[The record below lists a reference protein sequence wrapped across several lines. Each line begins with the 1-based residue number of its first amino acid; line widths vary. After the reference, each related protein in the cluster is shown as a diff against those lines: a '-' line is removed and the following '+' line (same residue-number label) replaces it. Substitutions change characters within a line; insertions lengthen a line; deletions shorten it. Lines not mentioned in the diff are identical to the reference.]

1 MMMVLRVIRLAM
13 IAFILWGIVTALLA
27 ELQRLF

>member
-13 IAFILWGIVTALLA
+13 IAFILWCIVTAVLA
-27 ELQRLF
+27 ELPGLF